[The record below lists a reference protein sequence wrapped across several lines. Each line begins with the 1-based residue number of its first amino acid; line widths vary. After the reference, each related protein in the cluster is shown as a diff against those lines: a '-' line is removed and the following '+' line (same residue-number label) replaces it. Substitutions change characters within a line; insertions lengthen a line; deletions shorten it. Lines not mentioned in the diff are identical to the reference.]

1 MNLTYIYTLLAVFV
15 VFAYVIMT
23 DTNAAHFFDI
33 YFRWVGVNVRRVL
46 MMMWLKP
53 QLMLQHWKMQRW
65 MKKEMPRIMKEMQ
78 KTQETN
84 SEPVIIKELK

>member
-1 MNLTYIYTLLAVFV
+1 
-15 VFAYVIMT
+15 
-23 DTNAAHFFDI
+23 
-33 YFRWVGVNVRRVL
+33 
-46 MMMWLKP
+46 
-53 QLMLQHWKMQRW
+53 MQRW